1 MNVRVDTL
9 TSFASLR
16 TLPLEERLAHLPPF
30 LVDVLHRARDS
41 FQPRAV
47 FLFGSRARGDATDVS
62 DWDLAFD
69 VPVDRDL
76 EWTRFVVD
84 LPESAETL
92 LGIDAV
98 DLNDVDA
105 KLREAIERDGI
116 RLV

>member
-1 MNVRVDTL
+1 MKVRVDTHS
-9 TSFASLR
+9 SFASLR
-16 TLPLEERLAHLPPF
+16 TVPLEQRLAHLPAF
-30 LVDVLHRARDS
+30 LVDVLCQAQRS

-69 VPVDRDL
+69 VPVDRNL

-92 LGIDAV
+92 LGMDAV
-98 DLNDVDA
+98 DLNAVNA
-105 KLREAIERDGI
+105 RMREAIERDGI
-116 RLV
+116 QLV